1 MNARPNRR
9 TAGPAASADPAH
21 QAHPTGPA
29 ASADH
34 ARPADRT
41 GHGLAAPGSVR
52 HSLIELT
59 GTALLAEVLFALV
72 GGAPAAAA
80 GAVLLTV
87 GALLTGRY
95 VAGGGFLDI
104 GLRRRQRVM
113 DSREPGLGDWR
124 WTVREGLDPQ
134 GDAGPLRGR
143 LRRLYAARLS
153 ETHGVSLTA
162 DRDRAVELI
171 GPRLWPWIDPEAAD
185 RDGAVPAAVLLALVD
200 RLEALQPPGPT
211 PPTSG

>member
-1 MNARPNRR
+1 MSVRPNRR
-9 TAGPAASADPAH
+9 TAGPTASADPAD
-21 QAHPTGPA
+21 P
-29 ASADH
+29 
-34 ARPADRT
+34 T

-52 HSLIELT
+52 HSLIELI
-59 GTALLAEVLFALV
+59 GTAVLAEVLFALV
-72 GGAPAAAA
+72 GGVPAAVA
-80 GAVLLTV
+80 GAVLLAI
-87 GALLTGRY
+87 GALVTARY
-95 VAGGGFLDI
+95 VAGAGFLDI
-104 GLRRRQRVM
+104 GLRSRQRVM

-124 WTVREGLDPQ
+124 WTVREGIDPQ

-162 DRDRAVELI
+162 DRDRAAELI
-171 GPRLWPWIDPEAAD
+171 GPRLWPWIDPQAED
-185 RDGAVPAAVLLALVD
+185 RDGAVPEAVLLALVD

>member
-1 MNARPNRR
+1 MSARPNRR
-9 TAGPAASADPAH
+9 TAGPTASADPA
-21 QAHPTGPA
+21 
-29 ASADH
+29 D
-34 ARPADRT
+34 PADPTRPT

-59 GTALLAEVLFALV
+59 GTAVLAEVLFALV

-87 GALLTGRY
+87 GALVTARY
-95 VAGGGFLDI
+95 VAGAGFLDI
-104 GLRRRQRVM
+104 GLRSRQRVM

-134 GDAGPLRGR
+134 GDAGSLRGR

>member
-1 MNARPNRR
+1 MSARPNRR
-9 TAGPAASADPAH
+9 TAGPSASADPADPTRPTRPTR
-21 QAHPTGPA
+21 PTGQ
-29 ASADH
+29 
-34 ARPADRT
+34 
-41 GHGLAAPGSVR
+41 GLAVPGSVR

-59 GTALLAEVLFALV
+59 GTAVVAEVLFALV

-87 GALLTGRY
+87 GALVTARY
-95 VAGGGFLDI
+95 VAGAGFLDI
-104 GLRRRQRVM
+104 GLRSRQRVM

-134 GDAGPLRGR
+134 GDAGSLRGR

-162 DRDRAVELI
+162 DRDRAVDLI

-211 PPTSG
+211 PPTTG